1 MAKARLKILRPLLRF
16 LTCLAPLVAVALLT
30 ACSTKKNT
38 AATRWWQAFTT
49 RYNVYFNGHEAY
61 KEGYLAKEEGNKDN
75 YTELLPL
82 FTVGNE
88 DSRELGSSNFETTV
102 TKCEKAIQL
111 HSIKR
116 KPAVSPN
123 RRRSPKLRAYLSRK
137 EFNPFLKNAWLLMG
151 KAQFQKGDF
160 IEAASTFSYITRLYA
175 PEPLV
180 VSEARAW
187 LARCYTELE
196 WYYDAEDVM
205 QKMLRDTLTSRLN
218 READASMANLLLRQ
232 ERFAEALPYLERTVK
247 AERRKKQ
254 KARGYYLMGQVYTQL
269 DRPADAYKAYARCL
283 RQSPPYELAFN
294 ARIQQTEVLSSR
306 SNARKMISRLK
317 RMARSDNNKDYLDQV
332 ITPWATSISPAAIP
346 RPPSVLTS
354 KVAPRAPAAAS
365 RKGYFS
371 CGWRTFAGCARSIPK
386 HRSATAR
393 PSDSSTRPT
402 TSMPWPRVAPRCSTP
417 WCPTRRPCT
426 CRTACKSLP
435 ACPKPTAWQ
444 PLTA

>member
-116 KPAVSPN
+116 RPSVSPN
-123 RRRSPKLRAYLSRK
+123 KRRTPEMRRYLSRK

-205 QKMLRDTLTSRLN
+205 QKMLRDKY
-218 READASMANLLLRQ
+218 Q
-232 ERFAEALPYLERTVK
+232 
-247 AERRKKQ
+247 
-254 KARGYYLMGQVYTQL
+254 
-269 DRPADAYKAYARCL
+269 
-283 RQSPPYELAFN
+283 
-294 ARIQQTEVLSSR
+294 I
-306 SNARKMISRLK
+306 
-317 RMARSDNNKDYLDQV
+317 
-332 ITPWATSISPAAIP
+332 
-346 RPPSVLTS
+346 TS
-354 KVAPRAPAAAS
+354 K
-365 RKGYFS
+365 
-371 CGWRTFAGCARSIPK
+371 IM
-386 HRSATAR
+386 
-393 PSDSSTRPT
+393 TRGLGNT
-402 TSMPWPRVAPRCSTP
+402 TIVVGG
-417 WCPTRRPCT
+417 
-426 CRTACKSLP
+426 K
-435 ACPKPTAWQ
+435 
-444 PLTA
+444 

>member
-16 LTCLAPLVAVALLT
+16 LACLALLVAVALLT

-75 YTELLPL
+75 YTELIPL

-116 KPAVSPN
+116 RPSVSPN
-123 RRRSPKLRAYLSRK
+123 KRRTPEMRRYLSRK

-180 VSEARAW
+180 VSEAGNLVYPLKQQIAVPDILPDIFVEERI
-187 LARCYTELE
+187 
-196 WYYDAEDVM
+196 DV
-205 QKMLRDTLTSRLN
+205 SVVV
-218 READASMANLLLRQ
+218 
-232 ERFAEALPYLERTVK
+232 TV
-247 AERRKKQ
+247 RS
-254 KARGYYLMGQVYTQL
+254 G
-269 DRPADAYKAYARCL
+269 C
-283 RQSPPYELAFN
+283 QSAGIVHITDY
-294 ARIQQTEVLSSR
+294 RI
-306 SNARKMISRLK
+306 
-317 RMARSDNNKDYLDQV
+317 
-332 ITPWATSISPAAIP
+332 
-346 RPPSVLTS
+346 
-354 KVAPRAPAAAS
+354 
-365 RKGYFS
+365 
-371 CGWRTFAGCARSIPK
+371 
-386 HRSATAR
+386 
-393 PSDSSTRPT
+393 
-402 TSMPWPRVAPRCSTP
+402 
-417 WCPTRRPCT
+417 
-426 CRTACKSLP
+426 
-435 ACPKPTAWQ
+435 
-444 PLTA
+444 